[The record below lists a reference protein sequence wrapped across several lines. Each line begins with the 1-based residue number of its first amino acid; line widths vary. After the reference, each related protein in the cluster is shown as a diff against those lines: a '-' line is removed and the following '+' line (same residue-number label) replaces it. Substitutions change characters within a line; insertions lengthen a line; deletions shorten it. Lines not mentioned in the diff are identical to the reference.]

1 MNGADSGYI
10 PTRNIVKRRKCGY
23 CALMALNKGFDRRGR
38 CVVRLEDFTDEEMA
52 LIAKTE
58 ASAQDV
64 SLDAELKDW
73 DQKSCA
79 Q

>member
-1 MNGADSGYI
+1 
-10 PTRNIVKRRKCGY
+10 
-23 CALMALNKGFDRRGR
+23 MALNKGFDRRGR

>member
-1 MNGADSGYI
+1 
-10 PTRNIVKRRKCGY
+10 
-23 CALMALNKGFDRRGR
+23 
-38 CVVRLEDFTDEEMA
+38 MA